1 MSSLKND
8 IRDKAMKIAKV
19 YGEYKLHTTVEALNE
34 AGDKIICKECGEVIA
49 KKRYSSIAGLTIWDN
64 VHRDDKGEIIKQG
77 CSCYDRNLK
86 AKKELRHEYFKANG
100 RDAEYA
106 WYYLDRHMDTVPF
119 PAAEITNRFYMQ
131 NYTDGV
137 AVMRDYIYSWDREG
151 MDDNYYFQG
160 NQGSFKTSLM
170 CCIQFCLIR
179 RATPCLIT
187 NPIKMANEFK
197 YQNHLGELFEVDVLI
212 IDDVGLQRIND
223 RLSKEIENL
232 LRNRKANGGRTLIAS
247 RYNPDELS
255 ARGYSDS
262 LIKTIKSITGSPI
275 TLSERI
281 SE

>member
-1 MSSLKND
+1 MSSLKKD
-8 IRDKAMKIAKV
+8 IEDKAMKIAKV

-34 AGDKIICKECGEVIA
+34 AGDKIVCKECGEVIA
-49 KKRYSSIAGLTIWDN
+49 KKRYNSMTGLTIWDD
-64 VHRDDKGEIIKQG
+64 VYRDDKCKIIKQG
-77 CSCYDRNLK
+77 CSCYNRNLQ
-86 AKKELRHEYFKANG
+86 AKEDLRHEYFKANG

-131 NYTDGV
+131 HYTDGV
-137 AVMRDYIYSWDREG
+137 AVMRDYLYSWDREG

-197 YQNHLGELFEVDVLI
+197 YQNHLGELYEVEVLI

-232 LRNRKANGGRTLIAS
+232 LRNRKANGGYTLIAS